1 VERWSFRLVDVFTD
15 RPLAGNQLAVFE
27 EAASI
32 PESFLQPL
40 AQEIGYSETVFA
52 YPATADADAR
62 IRIFTPTSEV
72 PFAGHP
78 VLGTAVIVATNL
90 GNHRVVLETGR
101 GPVPVRIDHTT
112 GPATRGVME
121 QPIPTFKLYDKAEEF
136 LRALGVDRSVLPV
149 TIYDNGLQHVYVM
162 LERPDDVAAL
172 KPNFSAL
179 TALASASDTP
189 LVGFNVFSG
198 SGLAWKTRMF
208 APADDIAEDPATG
221 SAAGPL
227 ALHLARYGRI
237 PWDTEIRIAQG
248 AEIGRPSEL
257 FARVSGDAD
266 KVTRIEV
273 GGYAVPVGGGWFDGE
288 LLRGSGASRLHDGVL
303 RDGLAGDSK

>member
-1 VERWSFRLVDVFTD
+1 VDRWPFRIVDVFTE

-27 EAASI
+27 DAASI
-32 PESFLQPL
+32 PESLLQPL
-40 AQEIGYSETVFA
+40 ALEIGYSETVFT
-52 YPATADADAR
+52 YQETEGADAR

-72 PFAGHP
+72 PFAGHL
-78 VLGTAVIVATNL
+78 VLGTAVVVATNL
-90 GNHRVVLETGR
+90 GKGRVVLETGR
-101 GPVPVRIDHTT
+101 GPVPVRIERAT
-112 GPATRGVME
+112 GSATHGVME
-121 QPIPTFKLYDKAEEF
+121 QPIPAFKPYDKAEDF
-136 LRALGVDRSVLPV
+136 LRALGVTRSVLPV
-149 TIYDNGLQHVYVM
+149 TIYDNGIPHVYAM
-162 LERPDDVAAL
+162 LENPDDVAAL
-172 KPNFSAL
+172 KPDFSAL
-179 TALASASDTP
+179 SALARVSDMP

-208 APADDIAEDPATG
+208 APADGIAEDPATG

-227 ALHLARYGRI
+227 ALHLARHGKI

-273 GGYAVPVGGGWFDGE
+273 GGYAVPVGGGWFDGD
-288 LLRGSGASRLHDGVL
+288 LLRALKT
-303 RDGLAGDSK
+303 A

>member
-1 VERWSFRLVDVFTD
+1 VDRWPFRIVDVFTA

-27 EAASI
+27 DAASI
-32 PESFLQPL
+32 PESLLQSL
-40 AQEIGYSETVFA
+40 ALEIGYSETVFT
-52 YPATADADAR
+52 YPETEGADAR

-78 VLGTAVIVATNL
+78 VLGTAVVVATNL
-90 GNHRVVLETGR
+90 GKDRVVLETGR
-101 GPVPVRIDHTT
+101 GPVPVRIERAT

-121 QPIPTFKLYDKAEEF
+121 QPIPAFKPYDKAKNF
-136 LRALGVDRSVLPV
+136 LRALGVARSVLPV
-149 TIYDNGLQHVYVM
+149 TIYDNGIPHVCAM

-172 KPNFSAL
+172 KPDLSAL
-179 TALASASDTP
+179 SSLARSSGMS

-208 APADDIAEDPATG
+208 APADGIAEDPATG

-227 ALHLARYGRI
+227 ALHLARHGKI
-237 PWDTEIRIAQG
+237 PWGTEIRIAQG

-273 GGYAVPVGGGWFDGE
+273 GGFAVPVGGGWLDGA
-288 LLRGSGASRLHDGVL
+288 LLRAIKSE
-303 RDGLAGDSK
+303 

>member
-1 VERWSFRLVDVFTD
+1 VERWTFRLVDVFSE

-27 EAASI
+27 DAAGI
-32 PESFLQPL
+32 PESLLQPL
-40 AQEIGYSETVFA
+40 AQEIGYSETVFV
-52 YPATADADAR
+52 YPGTAGADAR

-78 VLGTAVIVATNL
+78 VLGTAVVVAANL
-90 GNHRVVLETGR
+90 GLDRVVLETGR
-101 GPVPVRIDHTT
+101 GPVPVRVDRRP
-112 GPATRGVME
+112 GRATRGAME
-121 QPIPTFKLYDKAEEF
+121 QPIPSVALYDKADEF
-136 LRALGVDRSVLPV
+136 LSAVGVDRSVLPV
-149 TIYDNGLQHVYVM
+149 TIYDNGIPHVYAM

-172 KPNFSAL
+172 KPDYSAL
-179 TALASASDTP
+179 SGLARSSGMS

-198 SGLAWKTRMF
+198 NDLVWKTRMF

-227 ALHLARYGRI
+227 ALHLARHGRI

-266 KVTRIEV
+266 HVTRIEV
-273 GGYAVPVGGGWFDGE
+273 SGYAVPIGGGWFDG
-288 LLRGSGASRLHDGVL
+288 AVL
-303 RDGLAGDSK
+303 RTTATS

>member
-1 VERWSFRLVDVFTD
+1 VERWAFRIVDVFTE

-27 EAASI
+27 DAARI
-32 PESFLQPL
+32 PESRLQPL
-40 AQEIGYSETVFA
+40 AQEIGYSETVFV
-52 YPATADADAR
+52 YPGAGGDAR

-78 VLGTAVIVATNL
+78 VLGTAVVVATSL
-90 GNHRVVLETGR
+90 ATDRVVLETGR
-101 GPVPVRIDHTT
+101 GPIPVRIDRAS
-112 GPATRGVME
+112 GPATRGTME
-121 QPIPTFKLYDKAEEF
+121 QPIPTFNLYNKTEGF
-136 LRALGVDRSVLPV
+136 LHALGVVRSVLPV
-149 TIYDNGLQHVYVM
+149 TIYDNGLLHIYAM

-172 KPNFSAL
+172 EPDFSAL
-179 TALASASDTP
+179 SGLARSSGMP

-208 APADDIAEDPATG
+208 APADSITEDPATG

-227 ALHLARYGRI
+227 ALHLARHGRI

-266 KVTRIEV
+266 NVTRIEV
-273 GGYAVPVGGGWFDGE
+273 SGYAVPVGGGWFDGE
-288 LLRGSGASRLHDGVL
+288 LLRATPTT
-303 RDGLAGDSK
+303 

>member
-1 VERWSFRLVDVFTD
+1 
-15 RPLAGNQLAVFE
+15 
-27 EAASI
+27 
-32 PESFLQPL
+32 
-40 AQEIGYSETVFA
+40 
-52 YPATADADAR
+52 
-62 IRIFTPTSEV
+62 
-72 PFAGHP
+72 
-78 VLGTAVIVATNL
+78 
-90 GNHRVVLETGR
+90 
-101 GPVPVRIDHTT
+101 
-112 GPATRGVME
+112 
-121 QPIPTFKLYDKAEEF
+121 
-136 LRALGVDRSVLPV
+136 
-149 TIYDNGLQHVYVM
+149 M

-172 KPNFSAL
+172 KPNFSDL
-179 TALASASDTP
+179 SALAGASGIP

-198 SGLAWKTRMF
+198 SGLTWKTRMF

-227 ALHLARYGRI
+227 ALHLARHGRI

-288 LLRGSGASRLHDGVL
+288 LLRVFGTL
-303 RDGLAGDSK
+303 

>member
-1 VERWSFRLVDVFTD
+1 VDRWSFRLVDVFTEH
-15 RPLAGNQLAVFE
+15 PLAGNQLAVFE
-27 EAASI
+27 DAGSI
-32 PESFLQPL
+32 PESLLQPL

-52 YPATADADAR
+52 YPETQGADAQV
-62 IRIFTPTSEV
+62 RIFTPTSEV

-78 VLGTAVIVATNL
+78 VLGTAVVVATNL
-90 GNHRVVLETGR
+90 GKDRVILETGR
-101 GPVPVRIDHTT
+101 GLVPVRIDRAT

-121 QPIPTFKLYDKAEEF
+121 QPIPTIKLYDKADEF
-136 LRALGVDRSVLPV
+136 LGALGVDRSVLPV
-149 TIYDNGLQHVYVM
+149 TVYDNGLQHVYVM

-179 TALASASDTP
+179 SALARDSGMP

-198 SGLAWKTRMF
+198 SSLAWKTRMF

-227 ALHLARYGRI
+227 ALHLARHGRI
-237 PWDTEIRIAQG
+237 PWDTEIRIVQG
-248 AEIGRPSEL
+248 VEIGRPSEL
-257 FARVSGDAD
+257 FARVSGAAD
-266 KVTRIEV
+266 NATRIEV

-288 LLRGSGASRLHDGVL
+288 LLRAMVI
-303 RDGLAGDSK
+303 A